1 MVSMKDIAQ
10 RCGVSVATVSKALNG
25 QPDIGEETRRRISET
40 AKEMGYM
47 TNSAARA
54 LKTNRTY
61 NLGVLFVDEQRS
73 GLGHEYFSSLLES
86 IKAEAERHGYDITF
100 INQNVGGRTMSYLQH
115 CLYRGVDGVIVAC
128 VDFMDP
134 RVQELVDSS
143 IPLLTIDHAFDN
155 RIAIVSDNVNGVDAL
170 VRYIYSKGHRKIAY
184 LHGENSTVT
193 RNRLAGFRKACEEL
207 GLEIP
212 EEYVL
217 PCVYHDPDL
226 CEAQTRKLMA
236 LPEPP
241 TCIIFP
247 DDFSFLGGYNVLRER
262 GMRIPEDISAV
273 GYDGIAL
280 ARAMRLTTYSQNTQ
294 DIGRSA
300 TEKLISL
307 IEHPKTTP
315 IERILVPGALLEGI
329 TVKQI

>member
-1 MVSMKDIAQ
+1 V
-10 RCGVSVATVSKALNG
+10 
-25 QPDIGEETRRRISET
+25 
-40 AKEMGYM
+40 
-47 TNSAARA
+47 
-54 LKTNRTY
+54 
-61 NLGVLFVDEQRS
+61 
-73 GLGHEYFSSLLES
+73 
-86 IKAEAERHGYDITF
+86 
-100 INQNVGGRTMSYLQH
+100 
-115 CLYRGVDGVIVAC
+115 
-128 VDFMDP
+128 
-134 RVQELVDSS
+134 
-143 IPLLTIDHAFDN
+143 TIDHVFEN

-184 LHGENSTVT
+184 LHGENSSVT
-193 RNRLAGFRKACEEL
+193 RSRLAGFRKACEEL

-226 CEAQTRKLMA
+226 CEAQTRKLMD

-262 GMRIPEDISAV
+262 GMRIPENISAV

-280 ARAMRLTTYSQNTQ
+280 AQAMRLTTYSQNTQ
-294 DIGRSA
+294 DIGRTA

-315 IERILVPGALLEGI
+315 IERILVPGALMEGI